1 MITRREPDAA
11 AFMQKWL
18 ARNVAADSTP
28 ENLQQA
34 VRSLT
39 RNCLDSAARL
49 GISAARIE
57 FETGSLA
64 ADLIQKEINSR
75 MRSVSK
81 PTAVSSRVSPR

>member
-1 MITRREPDAA
+1 MATSQKPDAA
-11 AFMQKWL
+11 DFMQKWL
-18 ARNVAADSTP
+18 AGNVAADSTP

-64 ADLIQKEINSR
+64 ADLIQKEIDSR
-75 MRSVSK
+75 TRSDAK
-81 PTAVSSRVSPR
+81 PPAASSRRSPR

>member
-18 ARNVAADSTP
+18 AHNVAADSTP

-64 ADLIQKEINSR
+64 ADLIQKEIGSR
-75 MRSVSK
+75 TRSDTK
-81 PTAVSSRVSPR
+81 PPASSRRPPR

>member
-18 ARNVAADSTP
+18 AYNVAADSTP

-39 RNCLDSAARL
+39 RSCLDSAARL

-64 ADLIQKEINSR
+64 ADLIQKEISR
-75 MRSVSK
+75 RTTSRAK
-81 PTAVSSRVSPR
+81 PAVISSRLLPR